1 MYLIS
6 RQKICHVIHCDGF
19 FLPSRCDIVEVYIY
33 TTSKK
38 RIFKACFY
46 TADIVCMAR
55 KGGPEDLR
63 CDLSLNSSCQAPT
76 CGSYIL
82 CSTYH
87 FSLHSLCYNVATSLY
102 TFLWTLKPKHMT
114 SHKCTWYESLTAFL
128 ILRRNTISPWRSLQ
142 IREVL
147 YRYGAVRTV
156 IKPSKMSFNVQRIF
170 SLIFG
175 LSSPLSECFS
185 TLENQLFYCATKQ
198 YAKIAKCYPKLNV
211 S

>member
-1 MYLIS
+1 MWY
-6 RQKICHVIHCDGF
+6 
-19 FLPSRCDIVEVYIY
+19 VEVYIY
-33 TTSKK
+33 TTTNVFLKHVS
-38 RIFKACFY
+38 

-55 KGGPEDLR
+55 KSGQEDLR
-63 CDLSLNSSCQAPT
+63 CDIRDLSLDSSCQAPT

-102 TFLWTLKPKHMT
+102 TFLWMLKPKHMT

-128 ILRRNTISPWRSLQ
+128 ILWRNTISPWRSLQ

-156 IKPSKMSFNVQRIF
+156 IKPSKMSVNVQHIF
-170 SLIFG
+170 SLISG
-175 LSSPLSECFS
+175 LSSPLSECFLM
-185 TLENQLFYCATKQ
+185 LENQLFYCANKQ
-198 YAKIAKCYPKLNV
+198 CAQTPECFLRLKKSSLRTRRKSTTNWR
-211 S
+211 